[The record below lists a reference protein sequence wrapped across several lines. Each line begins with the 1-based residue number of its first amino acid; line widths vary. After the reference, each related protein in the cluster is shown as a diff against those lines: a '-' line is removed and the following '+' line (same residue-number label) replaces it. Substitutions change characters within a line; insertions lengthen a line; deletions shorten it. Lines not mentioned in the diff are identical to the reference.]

1 MRSLFTI
8 ITSASAVFWS
18 LMFVLLHS
26 VLINI
31 IVSLVVVIHIISW
44 CVLMFLAQNQ
54 KTYVYVKLVG
64 PLIVIYYLT
73 HTTRT
78 RTYLHILMAE
88 IKTTPATIQSY
99 TTWEVLHLKCVNASY
114 PYFQRAIPTQGQH
127 FSVTAIQTGNISG
140 TTQL

>member
-8 ITSASAVFWS
+8 ITSASTVFWS

-31 IVSLVVVIHIISW
+31 IVSLVVVIHIIIW
-44 CVLMFLAQNQ
+44 CVLMFLAQHQ

-64 PLIVIYYLT
+64 PPIVIYYLT
-73 HTTRT
+73 YTT
-78 RTYLHILMAE
+78 RTYLHILVAE